1 MIELYSIAENIV
13 FAEKCACELTVK
25 PKVEFFFVNFSESYE
40 SEIFHEIIAIIG
52 DEATQRLTVSRR
64 TRREMAHSVQKG
76 KLSVAGIVRKWDA
89 FEKE

>member
-1 MIELYSIAENIV
+1 VVELYSIDENIV
-13 FAEKCACELTVK
+13 FAEKCACELTVN

-52 DEATQRLTVSRR
+52 EEATQRLTVSRR

-76 KLSVAGIVRKWDA
+76 KLSVAGIVRNR
-89 FEKE
+89 ESSGKE